1 MKTTS
6 MKQFAVTLFAASA
19 VTLAPAF
26 ALGTA
31 ELQKVSKSVASS
43 KVVEIPA
50 VAAKYVKN
58 AAKAD
63 RQQVAVAVVIS
74 AVRAYPS
81 SVGPVVTAVLKTAP
95 ETANAVV
102 AAALEAA
109 PESSLTI
116 VSAAV
121 QGAPQNSDLI
131 VAAAS
136 TQMPARAA
144 AFEREA
150 AVVRGRRS
158 LGGSAAFGDT
168 GTKTINLG
176 AGGKGTGATENNQ
189 NRGGVYGSAN

>member
-1 MKTTS
+1 

-26 ALGTA
+26 ALGTV

-50 VAAKYVKN
+50 VAAKFVSS

-63 RQQVAVAVVIS
+63 KQQVAVAVVIS

-95 ETANAVV
+95 ETAGAVV
-102 AAALEAA
+102 TAALEAA
-109 PESSLTI
+109 PESALTI
-116 VSAAV
+116 VAAAV

-131 VAAAS
+131 VASAS
-136 TQMPARAA
+136 SQMPARAA

-150 AVVRGRRS
+150 TVVRSRRS
-158 LGGSAAFGDT
+158 LGSAALIQSSSTTTLGLGG
-168 GTKTINLG
+168 GTATKGGTTDSNQR
-176 AGGKGTGATENNQ
+176 AGI
-189 NRGGVYGSAN
+189 YGSNN

>member
-50 VAAKYVKN
+50 VASKFVAH

-63 RQQVAVAVVIS
+63 RQQVAVAAVIS
-74 AVRAYPS
+74 AIRAYPS
-81 SVGPVVTAVLKTAP
+81 SVGPVITAVLKAAP

-102 AAALEAA
+102 TAALEAA
-109 PESSLTI
+109 PESALTI
-116 VSAAV
+116 VAAAV

-136 TQMPARAA
+136 AQMPTRSA

-150 AVVRGRRS
+150 TVVRGRRS
-158 LGGSAAFGDT
+158 LGGSAAITDSGTHTIGLGSGTAGKADT
-168 GTKTINLG
+168 KNTQ
-176 AGGKGTGATENNQ
+176 E
-189 NRGGVYGSAN
+189 RGYVYGQN